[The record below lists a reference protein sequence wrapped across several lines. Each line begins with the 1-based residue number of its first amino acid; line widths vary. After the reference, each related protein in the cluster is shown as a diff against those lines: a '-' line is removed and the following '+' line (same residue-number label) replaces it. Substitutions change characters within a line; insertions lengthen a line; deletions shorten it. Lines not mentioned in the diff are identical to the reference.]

1 MKHFAG
7 TVFSGTLFV
16 VSLISS
22 HVMSETSVMLAKCLQ
37 LNVAGFQRWSV
48 LKGWQFSRFLRFQQR
63 LLLFHFWFDFIFH
76 HQIYIYIRSIYA
88 LLMISFYFC
97 NHVENTWI

>member
-37 LNVAGFQRWSV
+37 LNVAGFQ
-48 LKGWQFSRFLRFQQR
+48 K
-63 LLLFHFWFDFIFH
+63 
-76 HQIYIYIRSIYA
+76 
-88 LLMISFYFC
+88 
-97 NHVENTWI
+97 